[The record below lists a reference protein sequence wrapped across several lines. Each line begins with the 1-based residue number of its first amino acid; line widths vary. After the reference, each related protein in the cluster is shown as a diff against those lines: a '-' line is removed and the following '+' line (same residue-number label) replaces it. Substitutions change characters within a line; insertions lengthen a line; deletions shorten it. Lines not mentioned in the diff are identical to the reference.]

1 MQTLLNLC
9 RAYDTTALLRTLL
22 DVCREH
28 DTRALLQTLLA
39 VCYGVSCC
47 VQYANNA
54 NVCGLPADMNFCPL

>member
-1 MQTLLNLC
+1 MTQGHLTCVENVTDGRC
-9 RAYDTTALLRTLL
+9 CKRCWTCVVNMTLL
-22 DVCREH
+22 D
-28 DTRALLQTLLA
+28 